1 MNASFGITKAVV
13 DFDNRSE
20 QLGTVDAANDAAVRQ
35 SDLNQRWSIVT
46 FVKQQTQ
53 TQIEFIIILTCF
65 EEASR
70 LFSANRKGGGRQGR
84 PLRPW

>member
-1 MNASFGITKAVV
+1 MPLMI
-13 DFDNRSE
+13 
-20 QLGTVDAANDAAVRQ
+20 AVRR

-65 EEASR
+65 EEASQF
-70 LFSANRKGGGRQGR
+70 FSANRKGGGRQGR